1 MLMQKTYSTND
12 LILYLYNETELE
24 DSVFIQL
31 DIDHNEEIAEEFSQL
46 ANVKQLLDKVTFN
59 SDQSVVES
67 LMAYSK
73 MHSFLH

>member
-31 DIDHNEEIAEEFSQL
+31 GIDHDEEIAEEFSQL
-46 ANVKQLLDKVTFN
+46 INVKQLLDKVTFN

>member
-31 DIDHNEEIAEEFSQL
+31 DIDHDEEIAEEFSQL
-46 ANVKQLLDKVTFN
+46 INVKQLLDKVTFN

>member
-1 MLMQKTYSTND
+1 MQKTYSTND

-31 DIDHNEEIAEEFSQL
+31 GIDHDDEIAEEFSQL
-46 ANVKQLLDKVTFN
+46 INVKQLLDKVTFN